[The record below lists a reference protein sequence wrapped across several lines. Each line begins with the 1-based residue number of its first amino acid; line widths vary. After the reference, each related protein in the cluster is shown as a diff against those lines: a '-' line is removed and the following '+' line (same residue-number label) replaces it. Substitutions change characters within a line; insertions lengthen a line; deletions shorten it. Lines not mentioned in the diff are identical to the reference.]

1 MIRLDGATV
10 LLQWATG
17 GLAFLWITTRHRL
30 VGLGYGWLLRLTFAI
45 VAIGAVAASRF
56 TEVVPVRDAA
66 SVGVALA
73 ATFAFVVSFLRRK
86 AGVREQRLASEKK
99 KARIQSMMAK
109 TAAAKAVA
117 DSASSGSVGS
127 GLVVEKTNIDSA
139 STQRVDTPGTSP
151 RNTATDH
158 FGATVNQLSAIEKTG
173 VIANGGASRTF
184 SAAAEGAGRVSIP
197 AGLQGGDAIAAALAR
212 AASAKNAAKNS
223 RVLDPLEALENLEA
237 LGGEIATATMEMRDQ
252 FGRLSAE
259 VENEMVDGP
268 EFPPVLDLIAP
279 AIGFIGLVA
288 AGWAGGGN
296 QWLALARTLVGA
308 LFLGAVTD
316 AMLLGHWYLVQPGLS
331 RKPIGELN
339 TWLLRIWPLEVAL
352 LLVPTGMISVLNGTI
367 SDSYGGMLGWFWV
380 ACALTTGILG
390 FVTHL
395 ALKERFYSAVMA
407 ATGFLYLAILTAF
420 GTDLVARAILAS

>member
-30 VGLGYGWLLRLTFAI
+30 VGLGYGWLIRLTFAI
-45 VAIGAVAASRF
+45 VAIGAVVASRF
-56 TEVVPVRDAA
+56 TEVVPVRDVA

-73 ATFAFVVSFLRRK
+73 ATFAFVVSFVRRK
-86 AGVREQRLASEKK
+86 AGVREQRLAAEKK
-99 KARIQSMMAK
+99 KARIQAMMAK

-117 DSASSGSVGS
+117 DP
-127 GLVVEKTNIDSA
+127 T
-139 STQRVDTPGTSP
+139 
-151 RNTATDH
+151 
-158 FGATVNQLSAIEKTG
+158 FGATAQ
-173 VIANGGASRTF
+173 
-184 SAAAEGAGRVSIP
+184 GAGRVSIP

-223 RVLDPLEALENLEA
+223 RSVDPLEAPEAVEALENLEA
-237 LGGEIATATMEMRDQ
+237 QGGEVATATMEMRDQ

-296 QWLALARTLVGA
+296 HALAIARTLVGA

-380 ACALTTGILG
+380 ACALTTGILA
-390 FVTHL
+390 FVTNL

>member
-30 VGLGYGWLLRLTFAI
+30 VGLGYGWLMRLTFAI
-45 VAIGAVAASRF
+45 IAIGAVVASRF
-56 TEVVPVRDAA
+56 TQVVPVRDVA

-73 ATFAFVVSFLRRK
+73 ATFAFVVSFVRRK
-86 AGVREQRLASEKK
+86 AGVREQRLAAEKK
-99 KARIQSMMAK
+99 KARIQAMMSKA
-109 TAAAKAVA
+109 AVA
-117 DSASSGSVGS
+117 SELSDTSVARPQAEILGAHSAQ
-127 GLVVEKTNIDSA
+127 A
-139 STQRVDTPGTSP
+139 PGASP
-151 RNTATDH
+151 RPTMSFPVGAIDTHLSAPEENELATD
-158 FGATVNQLSAIEKTG
+158 VPSA
-173 VIANGGASRTF
+173 RTF
-184 SAAAEGAGRVSIP
+184 SATTEGVSALSVTVDAP
-197 AGLQGGDAIAAALAR
+197 ANLQGGEAISAALAR
-212 AASAKNAAKNS
+212 AASTKNAAKPS
-223 RVLDPLEALENLEA
+223 RVVDPLDSLEALSET
-237 LGGEIATATMEMRDQ
+237 ATATMEMRDQ

-279 AIGFIGLVA
+279 AIGFIGLIA

-296 QWLALARTLVGA
+296 HWLAIARTLVGA
-308 LFLGAVTD
+308 LFLGAVSD

-331 RKPIGELN
+331 RRPIGELN

-367 SDSYGGMLGWFWV
+367 SDNYGGMLGWFWV

-390 FVTHL
+390 YVTRL

-407 ATGFLYLAILTAF
+407 ATGLLYLAILTAF
-420 GTDLVARAILAS
+420 GTDLVARAILAA